1 MKRLTAR
8 LTACVLV
15 LGWFCAA
22 AHAQVLPETGL
33 LSKQSMDRLLLIDA
47 ERIGNRVVAVGD
59 RGYIVYSD
67 DNGESWRRAKTPGA
81 PLLTALTFIDQK
93 NGWAVGHDS
102 MVFATTDGGE
112 NWAKQFSAEKE
123 QRPLLDVL
131 FVDKNVG
138 FTVGAYGAFYETA
151 DGGKTWTA
159 RKILEAPPPP
169 PAAKAPAKGAPAKGA
184 AAAPAPSARGEIA
197 DDKGGD
203 EDRHLNGIVKIGDTS
218 LLIVGEAG
226 TLLKSDDT
234 GKTWTKLTSPY
245 KGSFFGGL
253 VAEDK
258 SVVIF
263 GLRGKIFRAETG
275 LKSWA
280 PVDNASVAT
289 LMGGTRLPDGALVIA
304 GAAGTVLVSRDN
316 GQSFSPL
323 KTGTTKAYSKAL
335 LGAPNAVLLL
345 GEAGARDVLIPTKR

>member
-1 MKRLTAR
+1 MKRLTAWM
-8 LTACVLV
+8 LV
-15 LGWFCAA
+15 LGALCAPA
-22 AHAQVLPETGL
+22 GAEVLPATGPL
-33 LSKQSMDRLLLIDA
+33 AKQSIDRLLLTDA

-67 DNGESWRRAKTPGA
+67 DNGESWKRAKTPPA
-81 PLLTALTFIDQK
+81 PLLTAVHFADQK
-93 NGWAVGHDS
+93 TGWAVGHDS
-102 MVFATTDGGE
+102 VIFTTGDGGE
-112 NWAKQFSAEKE
+112 TWAKQFSAEAE

-131 FVDKNVG
+131 FLDKSAG
-138 FTVGAYGAFYETA
+138 FAVGAYGAFYETA

-159 RKILEAPPPP
+159 RKILVAAPPPP
-169 PAAKAPAKGAPAKGA
+169 VVKPAPVKGKP
-184 AAAPAPSARGEIA
+184 AAPAPEPSGRPSVA

-203 EDRHLNGIVKIGDTS
+203 EDRHLNGIIKLSATS

-226 TLLKSDDT
+226 TLLKSDDS
-234 GKTWTKLTSPY
+234 GKSWTKLTSPY
-245 KGSFFGGL
+245 KGSFFGGQL
-253 VAEDK
+253 ADDG
-258 SVVIF
+258 SVIIY
-263 GLRGKIFRAETG
+263 GLRGKIFRAESG
-275 LKSWA
+275 LKTWS

-323 KTGTTKAYSKAL
+323 NTGTTKAYAKPL